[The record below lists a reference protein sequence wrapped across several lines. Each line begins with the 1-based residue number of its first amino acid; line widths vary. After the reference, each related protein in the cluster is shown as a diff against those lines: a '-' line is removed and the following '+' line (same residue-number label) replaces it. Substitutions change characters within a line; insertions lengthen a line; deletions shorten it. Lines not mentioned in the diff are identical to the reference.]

1 MSEDWVAV
9 GEAISRRMRE
19 IKMSQLD
26 LAALSNVSVATI
38 REIQHHNV
46 SRHRNPRT
54 LASLS
59 EALGWPRRYLE
70 DILHGRPPAEPD
82 EQAAGDDELRSRL
95 DTLEQ
100 HLASIAVM
108 EQRLNQIT
116 DLIYSINSKV
126 DIIIDIQHGDSRH
139 GRPDA

>member
-1 MSEDWVAV
+1 VSEDWAAV
-9 GEAISRRMRE
+9 GEALSRRMRE
-19 IKMSQLD
+19 RKISQRD
-26 LAALSNVSVATI
+26 LAAQSNVSVATI
-38 REIQHHNV
+38 REMQHNNV

-82 EQAAGDDELRSRL
+82 EPDELRSRL

-100 HLASIAVM
+100 RLAAIAVI
-108 EQRLNQIT
+108 EQRLDQIT

-126 DIIIDIQHGDSRH
+126 DIIIDIQHG
-139 GRPDA
+139 GRSGS